1 MTCPDF
7 SDVLNDLRNPQYS
20 RMELSYNY
28 KPYDFSSNFVEYK
41 YPFPYQLI
49 DCDKNCR
56 DRINYK
62 IRVGD
67 RVNPF
72 IKKNENILEDSKN
85 STNKSYMFLYIWFI
99 IMVVIIY
106 VLILA
111 IVSDNSYHPLMNV
124 IIFIFLVYLTYY
136 IFNNLKGIF

>member
-7 SDVLNDLRNPQYS
+7 SDVLKDLRNPEYNRIEIPYTKPRDYS
-20 RMELSYNY
+20 SE
-28 KPYDFSSNFVEYK
+28 FVEYK

-49 DCDKNCR
+49 QCDKNCR
-56 DRINYK
+56 DKINNK
-62 IRVGD
+62 IRAGD
-67 RVNPF
+67 RPNPF

-85 STNKSYMFLYIWFI
+85 STNNSYMFLYIWFI
-99 IMVVIIY
+99 IMVIIIY

-111 IVSDNSYHPLMNV
+111 IVSDNSYHPLTNI
-124 IIFIFLVYLTYY
+124 IIFIFLVYLSYY